1 MIQRE
6 KQDGLHAIIE
16 GIDGSGKSTVLNA
29 CRAWAEERG
38 VTFFDV
44 IEFSEREGRL
54 PSVEEVGNATGLIT
68 AEPTFCWVGKAI
80 REEIIAK
87 RNLSAQCSVLSAQLL
102 QDKEDD
108 VRCAM
113 CDARYS
119 GWETAQAF
127 ALDRLVQFRRLIIP
141 FLQGHPER
149 IIFQDRGLGSSLAYQ
164 PLQDKS
170 LNTYK
175 LLDLPGNV
183 QTLAF
188 APTLLI
194 LIRTEAAAALAR
206 LSQRTEKQDGVIFEE
221 PDFQR
226 RLVRRFLSD
235 DVLGPFKRAGT
246 RIMEVDGN
254 AGIEEVSLAVKSLLS
269 QNLPDFGK
277 I

>member
-1 MIQRE
+1 MIKRE
-6 KQDGLHAIIE
+6 ANDGLHAIIE

-38 VTFFDV
+38 VSFFNV

-87 RNLSAQCSVLSAQLL
+87 HEPRETRDV
-102 QDKEDD
+102 KRETTDD
-108 VRCAM
+108 SGVTRYTLHEE
-113 CDARYS
+113 RYS

-127 ALDRLVQFRRLIIP
+127 ALDRLVLFRRLIIP
-141 FLQGHPER
+141 FLKDHPER

-164 PLQDKS
+164 PLQDTS

-175 LLDLPGNV
+175 LIDLPGNA

-188 APTLLI
+188 APSLLI
-194 LIRTEAAAALAR
+194 LIRTEASAAMAR
-206 LSQRTEKQDGVIFEE
+206 LAGRKDKQDSAIFEE
-221 PDFQR
+221 PDFQQK
-226 RLVRRFLSD
+226 LVQRFLSD
-235 DVLGPFKRAGT
+235 EVLGPFKQAGT
-246 RIMEVDGN
+246 KVAEVDGN
-254 AGIEEVSLAVKSLLS
+254 AGIDEVSTSVKGLLS